1 MKPVERKIHE
11 KHMHRDILS
20 LPSQANTGQ
29 AFREEKT
36 HSLTH
41 SHNYNYYYYCIFG
54 LNNWKL
60 QQQQQ
65 NIMEEKNILIIV

>member
-29 AFREEKT
+29 AFREEKHT

-41 SHNYNYYYYCIFG
+41 TTT
-54 LNNWKL
+54 
-60 QQQQQ
+60 
-65 NIMEEKNILIIV
+65 IITITVYLD